1 VNLSSLNPQTL
12 LIFMSALAF
21 SLGFITFIVGVFIL
35 AYRTTNTDVQSLAVQ
50 TTKLVQKGLAEDMAG
65 LVGQTSE
72 LMNGMNQMV
81 RTAQGV
87 GIFLIILGI
96 LLMAAASWLALQI
109 Q

>member
-1 VNLSSLNPQTL
+1 
-12 LIFMSALAF
+12 
-21 SLGFITFIVGVFIL
+21 
-35 AYRTTNTDVQSLAVQ
+35 
-50 TTKLVQKGLAEDMAG
+50 
-65 LVGQTSE
+65 
-72 LMNGMNQMV
+72 MNQMV